1 MNSAITG
8 PVHVEIPKTLLQNN
22 ARLPANRPANPMSSI
37 ITPIVFV
44 IRFPTLLAASEL
56 PISLIV
62 PEALSIDS

>member
-37 ITPIVFV
+37 NTPIVLV
-44 IRFPTLLAASEL
+44 IRFPTLYAASEL

-62 PEALSIDS
+62 PEDLSIDS